1 MLQDMTLPS
10 TRLVIMFGLLIL
22 VIFTFRIVL
31 YAYQELVINKNKD
44 KNGEEIIDE
53 EYIHNR
59 YNFEKVASLLS
70 GDDIEENSD
79 DPFHIIFINKK
90 DINDI
95 RLPYQFL
102 SPKES
107 IKNSDGQNIDFN
119 FNVNDYYVCQFY
131 YNKYDREKSFIKI
144 NDETMLEDMDLTLFE
159 YPNEINNHLLSKMI
173 DESRD
178 HIFKESNVYHLMQKY
193 DFDAIDLI
201 QYLDHIFESIKPSE
215 KQIMNFLIQCHKML
229 DELKQIDLIDRNE
242 KINQALTEY
251 QSQSHQTNKTQLKN
265 ELEDTLNQL
274 K

>member
-22 VIFTFRIVL
+22 VIFTFHIVL

-70 GDDIEENSD
+70 GADIEENSD

-119 FNVNDYYVCQFY
+119 FNLIDYYVCQFY
-131 YNKYDREKSFIKI
+131 YNKYDRKKSFIKI

-159 YPNEINNHLLSKMI
+159 YPSESNDHLLSKMI
-173 DESRD
+173 DESID
-178 HIFKESNVYHLMQKY
+178 HIFKESNIYHLMQKY

-201 QYLDHIFESIKPSE
+201 QYFDHIFESIKPSE
-215 KQIMNFLIQCHKML
+215 KQIMNFLIQYHKML
-229 DELKQIDLIDRNE
+229 NELKQIDLIDRNE

-265 ELEDTLNQL
+265 EIEDTLNQL